1 MTKVTDAAVRKA
13 GQAVFLCDFSPP
25 RGVDLAYVESVRDM
39 DADFVC
45 VAYNPGKS
53 VRVTPAVAA
62 AVIRDHTRKDVVFNL
77 ACRDMNK
84 LALQSY
90 LLGAQALGLEN
101 VVVVQGDAF
110 TEKERT
116 IIKGVDDITPTDLI
130 KAVKLMN
137 QGVDFKGLRL
147 RTQTDFCVGA
157 VLDLGRGV
165 EREATLAKRKV
176 DAGADFFITQSLY
189 DPRLAREFL
198 EAYRSIAGGK
208 LAAPVFYG
216 IQILRKDGLTFGD
229 IPSSMQDE
237 LDQGRPSVDI
247 ALDLLSGF
255 AAHGLTHF
263 YLVPSV
269 LKGGV
274 RDYQT
279 AHQVMRAFRQECRKA
294 RPVR

>member
-1 MTKVTDAAVRKA
+1 MAKVTEAAARQL

-62 AVIRDHTRKDVVFNL
+62 AVIRDHTRKEVVFNL

-147 RTQTDFCVGA
+147 RTRTDFCVGA

-165 EREATLAKRKV
+165 EREAILALRKV

-189 DPRLAREFL
+189 NPRLAREFL
-198 EAYRSIAGGK
+198 EAYRSTAGEK

-229 IPSSMQDE
+229 VPASMLRE
-237 LDQGRPSVDI
+237 LEQGRPGADI
-247 ALDLLSGF
+247 ALELLSRF
-255 AAHGLTHF
+255 AEHGLTHF
-263 YLVPSV
+263 YLVPPV

-279 AHQVMRAFRQECRKA
+279 AHQVMRAFRQECRKT
-294 RPVR
+294 RTVR